1 MCVLHDHST
10 TLVYP
15 SVLSTTRNT
24 LIIMSDYSITP
35 LRTVL
40 PNFMTMCIPKTNFLF
55 LTKAL
60 HCVGLRANFVSFCM
74 NDYRSAGCAF
84 LIIVRRLRIL

>member
-1 MCVLHDHST
+1 MVMCVLHDNST

-24 LIIMSDYSITP
+24 LIIMSNNIVTL

-40 PNFMTMCIPKTNFLF
+40 PNFMTMCIPKTNILF
-55 LTKAL
+55 LTT
-60 HCVGLRANFVSFCM
+60 VQGLLANFVSFCM
-74 NDYRSAGCAF
+74 NDHRSAGCAF
-84 LIIVRRLRIL
+84 VIIVRRLRIV